1 MPFNIISL
9 AMTML
14 RNRESIAKIVAV
26 LPDLQKIFAELTP
39 AQPSP
44 PPPSSSDYAV
54 GSMEWLQDSLNK
66 VADAG
71 LDVDGEY
78 GPATN
83 AAVGDYQSEH
93 DLKVD
98 GWAGPETISSIL
110 TELDKL

>member
-1 MPFNIISL
+1 MPINIISL

-14 RNRESIAKIVAV
+14 RNRESIARIATV

-39 AQPSP
+39 EQPS
-44 PPPSSSDYAV
+44 PPPSSSDYPV

-110 TELDKL
+110 TELGKL